1 MEENILVSNENT
13 SSQRPAIEVLEKL
26 GYKYISQEENKELRN
41 NILSDVLFKEILIKK
56 LNEINSYEY
65 KGVTYKFSPSTIG
78 QAVKDLNEDLLT
90 GLISTNEKIYDMLTL
105 GKSYTE
111 RMADG
116 TTRSFDIKYI
126 DFEHPENNDFY
137 VTEEFSV
144 LRMNGKDNARPDIVL
159 FVNGIPLAIIECKDS
174 SVPIIQAISQN
185 IRNQKNDYIPQLF
198 KFIQIVMAANK
209 NETKYATCGTPSK
222 FWSAWNEQYI
232 DEQNKILSEIVV
244 NRQITK
250 QDRDIVSLFKKDRFL
265 ELIKDFI
272 IFEAGTKKI
281 CRYQQYFAV
290 KAMLNR
296 IKEENKG
303 GVVWHTQGSGKSITM
318 VYITW

>member
-1 MEENILVSNENT
+1 
-13 SSQRPAIEVLEKL
+13 
-26 GYKYISQEENKELRN
+26 
-41 NILSDVLFKEILIKK
+41 
-56 LNEINSYEY
+56 
-65 KGVTYKFSPSTIG
+65 
-78 QAVKDLNEDLLT
+78 
-90 GLISTNEKIYDMLTL
+90 MLTL

-126 DFEHPENNDFY
+126 DFEHPEKNDFY

-209 NETKYATCGTPSK
+209 K
-222 FWSAWNEQYI
+222 
-232 DEQNKILSEIVV
+232 
-244 NRQITK
+244 
-250 QDRDIVSLFKKDRFL
+250 
-265 ELIKDFI
+265 
-272 IFEAGTKKI
+272 
-281 CRYQQYFAV
+281 
-290 KAMLNR
+290 
-296 IKEENKG
+296 
-303 GVVWHTQGSGKSITM
+303 
-318 VYITW
+318 

>member
-1 MEENILVSNENT
+1 
-13 SSQRPAIEVLEKL
+13 
-26 GYKYISQEENKELRN
+26 
-41 NILSDVLFKEILIKK
+41 
-56 LNEINSYEY
+56 
-65 KGVTYKFSPSTIG
+65 
-78 QAVKDLNEDLLT
+78 
-90 GLISTNEKIYDMLTL
+90 
-105 GKSYTE
+105 
-111 RMADG
+111 
-116 TTRSFDIKYI
+116 
-126 DFEHPENNDFY
+126 
-137 VTEEFSV
+137 
-144 LRMNGKDNARPDIVL
+144 
-159 FVNGIPLAIIECKDS
+159 
-174 SVPIIQAISQN
+174 
-185 IRNQKNDYIPQLF
+185 
-198 KFIQIVMAANK
+198 MAANK

-232 DEQNKILSEIVV
+232 DEQNKILSNIVI

-303 GVVWHTQGSGKSITM
+303 GVI
-318 VYITW
+318 